1 MIFDIE
7 KYSKIPDGWSKVKL
21 SELADFNAN
30 SWSKK
35 DKPDT
40 INYIDISSVSTGKV
54 AEPTEMKFDSAP
66 SRARRKVAKGDII
79 ISTVRP
85 NLKQFALLDFNNDN
99 LTASTGFCTITPKK
113 TEYTWLIYS
122 VVTTDIFT
130 EHLVR
135 VAQGAAYPA
144 IKPSDIS
151 EAYIGLPPQEELHKL
166 NTLIG
171 ALWQKQTINEAMNQ
185 TLEKLAQ
192 RIFKS
197 WFIDF
202 DPVKANKEGLPFDG
216 LSPEIQA
223 LFPSEFEDSELGMIP
238 KGWEVSTI
246 KQLQEKLSKGTTPR
260 KKDVES
266 AQDAPSI
273 PFIKVR
279 NISDTGSIESELETV
294 ASSIHEGALKRSIL
308 QSEDLLFTIAGTI
321 GRVAIV
327 PDTLNNS
334 NCNQAV
340 CFIRLKDKPTYNNYL
355 YLHLKSKRI
364 QEQISSKVVQ
374 AVQANAS
381 LQNINDINFPLPTNK
396 LMESWNKVTLP
407 LFDRI
412 KEIEKQNITLTRLRD
427 RLLPKL
433 VSGQI
438 SVGEATQE
446 LAEAV

>member
-1 MIFDIE
+1 MQSNWEIKRISDICEYHNNKRVPLKSIDRAKRQGSYPYYGASGIVDSIDDYIFDGTYLLISEDGENLRSRKTPIAFKATGQFWVNNHAHILAE
-7 KYSKIPDGWSKVKL
+7 KEEGILDYLEYYFSYLSLTPYLTGAVQPKL
-21 SELADFNAN
+21 SKQSLEAIEIPVPPLED
-30 SWSKK
+30 
-35 DKPDT
+35 
-40 INYIDISSVSTGKV
+40 
-54 AEPTEMKFDSAP
+54 
-66 SRARRKVAKGDII
+66 R
-79 ISTVRP
+79 
-85 NLKQFALLDFNNDN
+85 LK
-99 LTASTGFCTITPKK
+99 
-113 TEYTWLIYS
+113 
-122 VVTTDIFT
+122 
-130 EHLVR
+130 
-135 VAQGAAYPA
+135 
-144 IKPSDIS
+144 
-151 EAYIGLPPQEELHKL
+151 
-166 NTLIG
+166 
-171 ALWQKQTINEAMNQ
+171 INEILNSFTHKIANNKAMNQ

-327 PDTLNNS
+327 PDRLNNS

-412 KEIEKQNITLTRLRD
+412 KEIEKQNITLTGLRD

-446 LAEAV
+446 LAEAI

>member
-1 MIFDIE
+1 MIFDLE
-7 KYSKIPDGWSKVKL
+7 KYSRLPQGWSKVRL
-21 SELADFNAN
+21 SDLADFNSK
-30 SWSKK
+30 SWSQK

-40 INYIDISSVSTGKV
+40 INYIDISSVSTGK
-54 AEPTEMKFDSAP
+54 ASQPTEMLFDDAP
-66 SRARRKVAKGDII
+66 SRARRKVSSGDII

-85 NLKQFALLDFNNDN
+85 NLKQYALLDFEFDN

-122 VVTTDIFT
+122 VITSDIFT

-151 EAYIGLPPQEELHKL
+151 DAYIGLPPESELASFNKL
-166 NTLIG
+166 VSG
-171 ALWQKQTINEAMNQ
+171 LWQKQVLNDKMNQ
-185 TLEKLAQ
+185 TLEKIAQ

-266 AQDAPSI
+266 ALDDPSI

-279 NISDTGSIESELETV
+279 NISDTGFIESELETV
-294 ASSIHEGALKRSIL
+294 SNSIHEGALKRSIL
-308 QSEDLLFTIAGTI
+308 QSDDLLFTIAGTI

-327 PDTLNNS
+327 PDRLNNS

-340 CFIRLKDKPTYNNYL
+340 CFIRLKDKLTYNSYL
-355 YLHLKSKRI
+355 YLHLKSKRV
-364 QEQISSKVVQ
+364 QGQISSKVVQ

-381 LQNINDINFPLPTNK
+381 LQNINDINFSLPPNK
-396 LMESWNKVTLP
+396 LMESWNKVSLP
-407 LFDRI
+407 LFDRV
-412 KEIEKQNITLTRLRD
+412 KEIEKQNITLTSLRD
-427 RLLPKL
+427 KLLPKL
-433 VSGQI
+433 ISGQI
-438 SVGEATQE
+438 SVGEVKQE
-446 LAEAV
+446 LAEAI

>member
-1 MIFDIE
+1 MISKQMKLGDIAE
-7 KYSKIPDGWSKVKL
+7 ITMGQSPKGDSCNNDGQGMPLLNGPTEFGGVHPYPTQFTVDPKRKAKVGDILFCVRGSTTGRMNYADQEYAIGRGIGSIRGKNGYSTSFVRAVIDSNLNGLLKIATGTTFPNLGKDALNDYVVNVVDSDKSVFVGS
-21 SELADFNAN
+21 LAQQ
-30 SWSKK
+30 
-35 DKPDT
+35 
-40 INYIDISSVSTGKV
+40 IEEKV
-54 AEPTEMKFDSAP
+54 A
-66 SRARRKVAKGDII
+66 
-79 ISTVRP
+79 
-85 NLKQFALLDFNNDN
+85 NNSN
-99 LTASTGFCTITPKK
+99 
-113 TEYTWLIYS
+113 
-122 VVTTDIFT
+122 
-130 EHLVR
+130 
-135 VAQGAAYPA
+135 
-144 IKPSDIS
+144 
-151 EAYIGLPPQEELHKL
+151 
-166 NTLIG
+166 
-171 ALWQKQTINEAMNQ
+171 MNQ

-279 NISDTGSIESELETV
+279 NISDTGSIDSELETV
-294 ASSIHEGALKRSIL
+294 ASSMHEGALKRSIL

-327 PDTLNNS
+327 PDRLNDS

-381 LQNINDINFPLPTNK
+381 LQNINDINFPLPTSK

-412 KEIEKQNITLTRLRD
+412 KEIEKQNITLTRIRD

-438 SVGEATQE
+438 SVGEVAQE

>member
-1 MIFDIE
+1 MRSDWITC
-7 KYSKIPDGWSKVKL
+7 KV
-21 SELADFNAN
+21 SELAEVIGGGTPSTKNEDYYGGEI
-30 SWSKK
+30 SWITPK
-35 DKPDT
+35 DLSGHTNQYISEGGRSITKLGLEKSSAKLMPAGSILFSSRAPIGYVAIAAKPL
-40 INYIDISSVSTGKV
+40 STNQGFKSLV
-54 AEPTEMKFDSAP
+54 PNKEKLDSLFGYYLMKFYAP
-66 SRARRKVAKGDII
+66 EIERHASGSTFKEVSGAVVKNFEVKVPKSLETQRKVA
-79 ISTVRP
+79 SV
-85 NLKQFALLDFNNDN
+85 LASLDDKIANN
-99 LTASTGFCTITPKK
+99 K
-113 TEYTWLIYS
+113 
-122 VVTTDIFT
+122 
-130 EHLVR
+130 
-135 VAQGAAYPA
+135 
-144 IKPSDIS
+144 
-151 EAYIGLPPQEELHKL
+151 
-166 NTLIG
+166 
-171 ALWQKQTINEAMNQ
+171 AMNQ

>member
-1 MIFDIE
+1 MIFDTVKLTAICKTITYGYTASAKTE
-7 KYSKIPDGWSKVKL
+7 PDNAKFLRITDIQGGVVDWDSVPYCEATLGQVDKYRLFPGDIVVARTGNSTGENYLFEGDVTAVYASYLIKYSIDENV
-21 SELADFNAN
+21 ADPYFV
-30 SWSKK
+30 WLQMRTPKWWGF
-35 DKPDT
+35 
-40 INYIDISSVSTGKV
+40 ING
-54 AEPTEMKFDSAP
+54 
-66 SRARRKVAKGDII
+66 AKGGSAQAGANAKVIGNFD
-79 ISTVRP
+79 
-85 NLKQFALLDFNNDN
+85 
-99 LTASTGFCTITPKK
+99 
-113 TEYTWLIYS
+113 
-122 VVTTDIFT
+122 VT
-130 EHLVR
+130 
-135 VAQGAAYPA
+135 
-144 IKPSDIS
+144 
-151 EAYIGLPPQEELHKL
+151 LPPLEV
-166 NTLIG
+166 
-171 ALWQKQTINEAMNQ
+171 QKKIVSFVKPYFEKIANNKAMNQ
-185 TLEKLAQ
+185 TLEKIAQ

-223 LFPSEFEDSELGMIP
+223 LFPNELEDSELGMIP
-238 KGWEVSTI
+238 KGWEVPTI

-266 AQDAPSI
+266 AQDTPSI

-279 NISDTGSIESELETV
+279 NISDTGLIESELETV

-327 PDTLNNS
+327 PERLHNS

-340 CFIRLKDKPTYNNYL
+340 CFIRLKNKSAYNNYI

-381 LQNINDINFPLPTNK
+381 LQNINDINVPLPPTE
-396 LMESWNKVTLP
+396 LMKDWNKVALP

-433 VSGQI
+433 ISGQI
-438 SVGEATQE
+438 SVSEAKQE